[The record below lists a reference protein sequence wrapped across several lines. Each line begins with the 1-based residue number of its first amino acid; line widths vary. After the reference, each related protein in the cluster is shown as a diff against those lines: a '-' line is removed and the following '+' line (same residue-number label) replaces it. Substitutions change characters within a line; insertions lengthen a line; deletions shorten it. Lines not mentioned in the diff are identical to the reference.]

1 MHSLAYQYWKATNKP
16 WSPVPKQ
23 NDVVYEY
30 SKAVVKL
37 KWFRQHVGT
46 TLSDRIDLGIGGSN
60 EYELP
65 ELVSLGLN
73 NGSLIE
79 EMKTQFVQPM
89 KAKGFGV
96 LFSPDNRKISLTFLD
111 DAISEEILRNLKIKD

>member
-1 MHSLAYQYWKATNKP
+1 MSSLAYRYWKATNKP
-16 WSPVPKQ
+16 WSPVPRQ

-30 SKAVVKL
+30 SIAAVKL
-37 KWFRQHVGT
+37 KWFRHHVET

-65 ELVSLGLN
+65 ELVTQGLN

-79 EMKTQFVQPM
+79 EMKTQFIRPM
-89 KAKGFGV
+89 ESSGFGV
-96 LFSPDNRKISLTFLD
+96 LFSQGNQKISLTLLD
-111 DAISEEILRNLKIKD
+111 DAIAEEIVQNFKKED